1 METRSGIVK
10 RFKNKYVSMIVLQ
23 IFMLYA
29 LFVCVSSGYLY
40 YQYRDDINSYDQ
52 IEEKNKQSELL
63 ILSKKTDQKVIENS
77 GKYQM
82 DYDNFN
88 DYISDEE
95 FNRIKKI
102 NGIKEI
108 KSYYNIYLS
117 DKDFQIYEDN
127 ECIEDIRNEILIDDQ
142 KVKGNIYLV
151 GYDSFQAIK
160 HHGKEIDGVYLN
172 HQFKQLLD
180 HDIVGKTIKITSNI
194 PSSMQYNENYEI
206 RKMNQTKE
214 TLKGYDIQTVQQDL
228 SFQINGILE
237 EDEYNTAVFDRELV
251 IYAPTS
257 MVEDI
262 LTMFRQKPNSYQTR
276 KYKIYCQSSKKE
288 YIKKEIQK
296 MSSLYTLDDE
306 FKNIYVGDNGSLM
319 NCMISC
325 VIVIVS
331 MISYLMVMNHKIK
344 NKRDL
349 KELLNRTSIIALN
362 ITMLMIF
369 VMTQSFYY
377 IALWILPAILVIAL
391 EYIIMKKVV
400 ESS

>member
-117 DKDFQIYEDN
+117 DTDFQIYEDN

-180 HDIVGKTIKITSNI
+180 C
-194 PSSMQYNENYEI
+194 
-206 RKMNQTKE
+206 
-214 TLKGYDIQTVQQDL
+214 L
-228 SFQINGILE
+228 
-237 EDEYNTAVFDRELV
+237 
-251 IYAPTS
+251 
-257 MVEDI
+257 
-262 LTMFRQKPNSYQTR
+262 
-276 KYKIYCQSSKKE
+276 
-288 YIKKEIQK
+288 
-296 MSSLYTLDDE
+296 LYT
-306 FKNIYVGDNGSLM
+306 SPRQ
-319 NCMISC
+319 
-325 VIVIVS
+325 
-331 MISYLMVMNHKIK
+331 
-344 NKRDL
+344 RD
-349 KELLNRTSIIALN
+349 
-362 ITMLMIF
+362 
-369 VMTQSFYY
+369 
-377 IALWILPAILVIAL
+377 
-391 EYIIMKKVV
+391 
-400 ESS
+400 